1 MHSGCGADTRDL
13 QFESTQT
20 HQLCLNCIEMTNIM
34 KKLPGMAHF
43 VKIPTFTSSRHTVE
57 RAPQYIRF
65 MRKFKAGR
73 MPEKLKN
80 IIFNRYSK
88 TFVLTIL
95 GLFTL
100 DQP

>member
-20 HQLCLNCIEMTNIM
+20 HQLCSNCIEMTNIM
-34 KKLPGMAHF
+34 KKLPG
-43 VKIPTFTSSRHTVE
+43 IPTFTSSRHTVE